1 MSYPYR
7 QKYGNKKVL
16 VDGISFDSK
25 REANRYTELKMM
37 VRSGEISDLE
47 LQKEYELIPSQYDK
61 LPRQKGK
68 PKCLERSVKYIA
80 DFVYKDNRT
89 GECVVED
96 TKGVRTPEYIIKR
109 KLLLYIYGI
118 RIKEI

>member
-25 REANRYTELKMM
+25 REANRYIELKMM

-47 LQKEYELIPSQYDK
+47 LQKEYELIPSQYEK

-68 PKCLERSVKYIA
+68 PKCLERPVKYIA

>member
-25 REANRYTELKMM
+25 REANRYIELKMM

-47 LQKEYELIPSQYDK
+47 LQKEYELIPSQYEK

>member
-37 VRSGEISDLE
+37 VRAGEISDLE
-47 LQKEYELIPSQYDK
+47 LQKEYELIPSQYEK
-61 LPRQKGK
+61 TSMPKGK

-109 KLLLYIYGI
+109 KLLLYVYGI

>member
-47 LQKEYELIPSQYDK
+47 LQKEYELIPSQYEK
-61 LPRQKGK
+61 PSMQKGK

-89 GECVVED
+89 GEYVVED

-109 KLLLYIYGI
+109 KLLLYVYGI

>member
-1 MSYPYR
+1 MSYPYS

-25 REANRYTELKMM
+25 REAHRYTELKMM

-47 LQKEYELIPSQYDK
+47 LQKEYELIPSQYEK
-61 LPRQKGK
+61 TSGQKGK